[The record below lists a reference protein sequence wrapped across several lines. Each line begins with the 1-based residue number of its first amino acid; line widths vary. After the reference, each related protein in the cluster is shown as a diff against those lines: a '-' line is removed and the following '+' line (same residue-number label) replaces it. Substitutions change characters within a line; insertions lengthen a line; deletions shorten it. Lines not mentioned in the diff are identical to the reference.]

1 MILKKTNNMKMNI
14 KNRKAVLIFSALLIL
29 IFSAFSYAQENDKNE
44 NEKTKELDYGNN
56 LIIDSDLDGLT
67 DLGEEQIFGT
77 DKLNP
82 DTDGDG
88 IFDGVEVVNHSDPLD
103 AISPMATEIIT
114 NNAKVVDREVP
125 WAWYVVRASGF
136 VSFILLWWVMFTGL
150 AIRIPILKKII
161 EPEYSMS
168 MHRWISMQAI
178 LFTLIHGTG
187 LLFDKFM
194 NFSIAAVFIPFV
206 SDFKPELVT
215 LGIFGFYLMI
225 ILTLTSY
232 FRRYISFGVWRFV
245 HYFNIILYAIVVA
258 HALFLGTDMQNEIVR
273 NIFLAVNGVL
283 AVLIVINIIVKIIKI
298 SLQILKYNCLCDML
312 RI

>member
-1 MILKKTNNMKMNI
+1 MVSKS
-14 KNRKAVLIFSALLIL
+14 RKIVLIFIVLLM
-29 IFSAFSYAQENDKNE
+29 FVFFAFSYAQENGKDE
-44 NEKTKELDYGNN
+44 NEKPKELDYGNN

-88 IFDGVEVVNHSDPLD
+88 IFDGVEVVNHSNPLN

-136 VSFILLWWVMFTGL
+136 VSFALLWWVMFTGL
-150 AIRIPILKKII
+150 AIRTPILKKII

-168 MHRWISMQAI
+168 MHRWVSVQAI
-178 LFTLIHGTG
+178 FFAMIHGAG
-187 LLFDKFM
+187 LMFDKFM
-194 NFSIAAVFIPFV
+194 QFGFAEVFVPFV
-206 SDFKPELVT
+206 SDFKPELVA

-225 ILTLTSY
+225 ILILTSY
-232 FRRYISFGVWRFV
+232 FRNHLSFGVWRFV
-245 HYFNIILYAIVVA
+245 HYFNIVLYAITVV
-258 HALFLGTDMQNEIVR
+258 HALLLGTDMQNEIVR

-283 AVLIVINIIVKIIKI
+283 AVLIVVNIAA
-298 SLQILKYNCLCDML
+298 
-312 RI
+312 RIFHRAKKTGDTVEN